1 MNKLKLLLTA
11 IYISALTLVPGLALL
26 TSTGSAYAAS
36 TIQDS
41 LCSGSN
47 LSAPGSAQGSCASN
61 NAGDA
66 GNSVNKIVNTVI
78 TVFSW
83 VVGVVSVIMIIV
95 GGFKYVT
102 SGGESSGVTSAK
114 NTILYAIV
122 GLIIVAISQVI
133 VKFVLTNVTKVN

>member
-1 MNKLKLLLTA
+1 MYAFALTVVPGAMMLTA
-11 IYISALTLVPGLALL
+11 SPAF
-26 TSTGSAYAAS
+26 AANS
-36 TIQDS
+36 EIQEN
-41 LCSGSN
+41 LCSGAN
-47 LSAPGSAQGSCASN
+47 LEAPGSATTCATDN
-61 NAGDA
+61 GD
-66 GNSVNKIVNTVI
+66 GVNGIVNTVI

-122 GLIIVAISQVI
+122 GLIIVAISQVV
-133 VKFVLTNVTKVN
+133 VKFVLSNVNK

>member
-1 MNKLKLLLTA
+1 MYALALTVVPGAMMLTA
-11 IYISALTLVPGLALL
+11 SPAFAQN
-26 TSTGSAYAAS
+26 SE
-36 TIQDS
+36 IQES
-41 LCSGSN
+41 LCSGAN
-47 LSAPGSAQGSCASN
+47 LEAPGSTTSCATDT
-61 NAGDA
+61 G
-66 GNSVNKIVNTVI
+66 GTGVNGIVNTVI

-122 GLIIVAISQVI
+122 GLIIVAISQVV
-133 VKFVLTNVTKVN
+133 VKFVLSNATK

>member
-11 IYISALTLVPGLALL
+11 IYVTALSIVPSIAMLA
-26 TSTGSAYAAS
+26 TNGSAHAD
-36 TIQDS
+36 TTPLQKS
-41 LCSGSN
+41 LCEGSKLKAPSANPAADATCVADGSGTN
-47 LSAPGSAQGSCASN
+47 V
-61 NAGDA
+61 
-66 GNSVNKIVNTVI
+66 NSIVTTVI
-78 TVFSW
+78 NVFSW
-83 VVGVVSVIMIIV
+83 LVGVVSVIMIIV

-133 VKFVLTNVTKVN
+133 VKFVLSNVTK

>member
-11 IYISALTLVPGLALL
+11 IYVTALSIVPSIAILA
-26 TSTGSAYAAS
+26 TNGSVHAD
-36 TIQDS
+36 TTPLQNS
-41 LCSGSN
+41 LCAGSQ
-47 LSAPGSAQGSCASN
+47 LSAPSATPSSTTSCADTQSGTN
-61 NAGDA
+61 V
-66 GNSVNKIVNTVI
+66 NSIVTTVI
-78 TVFSW
+78 NVFSW
-83 VVGVVSVIMIIV
+83 LVGVVSVIMIIV

-133 VKFVLTNVTKVN
+133 VKFVLSNATK

>member
-11 IYISALTLVPGLALL
+11 IYVTALSIVPSIAILA
-26 TSTGSAYAAS
+26 TNGSAHAD
-36 TIQDS
+36 TTNLQKS
-41 LCSGSN
+41 LCAGSQ
-47 LSAPGSAQGSCASN
+47 LAEPSSTPSASCADTTGGTN
-61 NAGDA
+61 V
-66 GNSVNKIVNTVI
+66 NSIVTTVI
-78 TVFSW
+78 NVFSW
-83 VVGVVSVIMIIV
+83 LVGVVSVIMIIV

-133 VKFVLTNVTKVN
+133 VKFVLTNVTKN

>member
-11 IYISALTLVPGLALL
+11 IYVTALSIVPSIAMLA
-26 TSTGSAYAAS
+26 TNGSAHAD
-36 TIQDS
+36 TTNLQKS
-41 LCSGSN
+41 LCAGSQLN
-47 LSAPGSAQGSCASN
+47 APSATPATGATCADTQGGTN
-61 NAGDA
+61 V
-66 GNSVNKIVNTVI
+66 NSIVTTVI
-78 TVFSW
+78 NVFSW
-83 VVGVVSVIMIIV
+83 LVGVVSVIMIIV

-133 VKFVLTNVTKVN
+133 VKFVLSNVAK

>member
-1 MNKLKLLLTA
+1 MYALALTVVPGAMMLTA
-11 IYISALTLVPGLALL
+11 SPAFAQN
-26 TSTGSAYAAS
+26 SE
-36 TIQDS
+36 IQES
-41 LCSGSN
+41 LCSGAN
-47 LSAPGSAQGSCASN
+47 LEAPGSTTPCETDNGT
-61 NAGDA
+61 G
-66 GNSVNKIVNTVI
+66 VNGIVNTVI

-122 GLIIVAISQVI
+122 GLIIVAVAQIV
-133 VKFVLTNVTKVN
+133 VKFVLSNVNK